1 MSDSAYGDADI
12 AQAVARIGNDG
23 SFASVKRFLDLA
35 ITALAL
41 LILAPF
47 FMFIALALVCEGGG
61 PVFYEQTR
69 TGLNGRRFLI
79 YKFRTMRVLED
90 GESAVQCLPNDCRV
104 TPVGR
109 ILRKFSIDELPQFF
123 NVLAGDMSLV
133 GPRPHPPALDR
144 TFAAALP
151 RYMNR
156 YKVKPG
162 MTGLA
167 QVLGFRGPTTTLD
180 HMESRISADID
191 YIRNHSDHLGP
202 EYPRKNCACGPFS
215 AECILITGLL
225 DNCSM

>member
-1 MSDSAYGDADI
+1 MSDSAYRDADM
-12 AQAVARIGNDG
+12 ALAVAHIGNDG

-35 ITALAL
+35 ITF
-41 LILAPF
+41 LILLLLAPLF
-47 FMFIALALVCEGGG
+47 ALIALALACEGSG
-61 PVFYEQTR
+61 PVFFEQTR
-69 TGLNGRRFLI
+69 TGLNGRRFSI

-90 GESAVQCLPNDCRV
+90 GERAVQCLPNDYRV

-109 ILRKFSIDELPQFF
+109 ILRKFSLDELPQLF

-144 TFAAALP
+144 TFASALP

-156 YKVKPG
+156 YTVKPG

-180 HMESRISADID
+180 HMESRITADID
-191 YIRNHSDHLGP
+191 YIRNHSI
-202 EYPRKNCACGPFS
+202 
-215 AECILITGLL
+215 ILDLL
-225 DNCSM
+225 ILMKTVPAVLFRQNAF